1 MRMGKFEIETDDLVY
16 IPSDDTFLLAEN
28 LEIKEGQSVLEIGTG
43 SGLVSM
49 YASLLSDDVTATDIN
64 YNALELAEKNFKLN
78 NINTIRLEFGDLF
91 EPVKD
96 EKFDV
101 ILFNTPYL
109 PTDSDDIIN
118 NDLNYA
124 FDGGLDGRKVIDRF
138 INEVSNHLNDKGI
151 VQIIQSS
158 LSDNDRTLHMFDSNG
173 FIAEIAASEKFF
185 FEEIVLINAYKI
197 WGKINFYD
205 DNMSKNT
212 TNTTSRPPLTKDLKS
227 EDFRQYYFLK
237 EELKDFC
244 KNEGLKVNGSKNQ
257 LEERII
263 YYLDTGKSLDDSR
276 DIENKNNY
284 SKSKSN
290 KSTTSK
296 EIRLDSILG
305 ENFKCSEDKREFFEN
320 EIGKGFKFKVQF
332 QKWLKANPNKT
343 YQDAIKAY
351 YEIQNSNE
359 KTAIDKQFQYNQY
372 IRDFFKDNEDKTL
385 EDAIKCWNYKK
396 SLKGH
401 NRYENFDLDALN

>member
-96 EKFDV
+96 KKFDV

-109 PTDSDDIIN
+109 PTDPDDIIN
-118 NDLNYA
+118 DDLNYA

-158 LSDNDRTLHMFDSNG
+158 LSDNDRTLHMFDRNG

-197 WGKINFYD
+197 
-205 DNMSKNT
+205 
-212 TNTTSRPPLTKDLKS
+212 
-227 EDFRQYYFLK
+227 
-237 EELKDFC
+237 
-244 KNEGLKVNGSKNQ
+244 
-257 LEERII
+257 
-263 YYLDTGKSLDDSR
+263 
-276 DIENKNNY
+276 
-284 SKSKSN
+284 
-290 KSTTSK
+290 
-296 EIRLDSILG
+296 
-305 ENFKCSEDKREFFEN
+305 
-320 EIGKGFKFKVQF
+320 
-332 QKWLKANPNKT
+332 
-343 YQDAIKAY
+343 
-351 YEIQNSNE
+351 
-359 KTAIDKQFQYNQY
+359 
-372 IRDFFKDNEDKTL
+372 
-385 EDAIKCWNYKK
+385 
-396 SLKGH
+396 
-401 NRYENFDLDALN
+401 

>member
-1 MRMGKFEIETDDLVY
+1 MGKFEIETDELVY

-49 YASLLSDDVTATDIN
+49 YASLLTDDVTATDIN

-78 NINTIRLEFGDLF
+78 NINTIKLEFGDLF

-96 EKFDV
+96 KKFDV

-118 NDLNYA
+118 DDLNYA

-158 LSDNDRTLHMFDSNG
+158 LSDNDRTLHMFDRNG

-197 WGKINFYD
+197 
-205 DNMSKNT
+205 
-212 TNTTSRPPLTKDLKS
+212 
-227 EDFRQYYFLK
+227 
-237 EELKDFC
+237 
-244 KNEGLKVNGSKNQ
+244 
-257 LEERII
+257 
-263 YYLDTGKSLDDSR
+263 
-276 DIENKNNY
+276 
-284 SKSKSN
+284 
-290 KSTTSK
+290 
-296 EIRLDSILG
+296 
-305 ENFKCSEDKREFFEN
+305 
-320 EIGKGFKFKVQF
+320 
-332 QKWLKANPNKT
+332 
-343 YQDAIKAY
+343 
-351 YEIQNSNE
+351 
-359 KTAIDKQFQYNQY
+359 
-372 IRDFFKDNEDKTL
+372 
-385 EDAIKCWNYKK
+385 
-396 SLKGH
+396 
-401 NRYENFDLDALN
+401 

>member
-91 EPVKD
+91 EPVKN

-118 NDLNYA
+118 DDLNYA

-138 INEVSNHLNDKGI
+138 IDQVSNHLNDKGI

-158 LSDNDRTLHMFDSNG
+158 LSDNDRTLDMFDRNG
-173 FIAEIAASEKFF
+173 FVAEIAESEKFF

-197 WGKINFYD
+197 
-205 DNMSKNT
+205 
-212 TNTTSRPPLTKDLKS
+212 
-227 EDFRQYYFLK
+227 
-237 EELKDFC
+237 
-244 KNEGLKVNGSKNQ
+244 
-257 LEERII
+257 
-263 YYLDTGKSLDDSR
+263 
-276 DIENKNNY
+276 
-284 SKSKSN
+284 
-290 KSTTSK
+290 
-296 EIRLDSILG
+296 
-305 ENFKCSEDKREFFEN
+305 
-320 EIGKGFKFKVQF
+320 
-332 QKWLKANPNKT
+332 
-343 YQDAIKAY
+343 
-351 YEIQNSNE
+351 
-359 KTAIDKQFQYNQY
+359 
-372 IRDFFKDNEDKTL
+372 
-385 EDAIKCWNYKK
+385 
-396 SLKGH
+396 
-401 NRYENFDLDALN
+401 